1 MEKNEGAS
9 GIPALTVLFSWLL
22 ANDLINA
29 ILAEAG
35 LELGSSVRFYSY
47 PEQGNEAVWEGLDLS
62 LQQWFPIVGERFWLF
77 CFVLF
82 LVLFFL
88 VQRMDL

>member
-9 GIPALTVLFSWLL
+9 GITALTVLFSWLL

-35 LELGSSVRFYSY
+35 LELGSSV
-47 PEQGNEAVWEGLDLS
+47 
-62 LQQWFPIVGERFWLF
+62 PI
-77 CFVLF
+77 LF
-82 LVLFFL
+82 LP
-88 VQRMDL
+88 